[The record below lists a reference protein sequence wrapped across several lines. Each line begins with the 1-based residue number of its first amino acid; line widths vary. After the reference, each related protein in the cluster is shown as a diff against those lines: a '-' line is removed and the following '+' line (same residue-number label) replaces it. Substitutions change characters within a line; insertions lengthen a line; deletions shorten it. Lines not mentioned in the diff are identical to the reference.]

1 MCLLW
6 RRRGWIRRPECQG
19 MRIVEWLKRRCFR
32 LDWRGLWSR
41 SGFGVFEND
50 CGLHFG
56 CHFLF
61 LIFLLRIGRSIHKTE
76 FCLDCRP
83 VSDFGLVCWN
93 GVSTCDA
100 LKRALGNETGI
111 WAFGVCAC
119 D

>member
-1 MCLLW
+1 M
-6 RRRGWIRRPECQG
+6 
-19 MRIVEWLKRRCFR
+19 
-32 LDWRGLWSR
+32 
-41 SGFGVFEND
+41 FENG

-61 LIFLLRIGRSIHKTE
+61 LIFLLRIGRGIPKTE
-76 FCLDCRP
+76 FCPDCRP
-83 VSDFGLVCWN
+83 VSDFGLVWWN

-100 LKRALGNETGI
+100 LKRAPGNETGT